1 MCKHEQVMR
10 ADLMV
15 ENVLCNNVNAFW
27 KDVRSI
33 NRSNVTCSIEGVS
46 GAENIAELWRQHY
59 STLFNCVKSEPGKV
73 EVVSNIDTGSIT
85 TNDVDQA
92 KIQLKE
98 GKTGDLDQITAEH
111 LKFASFRLVVL
122 LAMCFTGFMIHGLL
136 PESMLSIILL
146 PAFKDKAGKVG
157 SLDNYRP
164 IALASVVSKVFG
176 KNHISSIRC
185 ISWYYRQSVWF

>member
-15 ENVLCNNVNAFW
+15 EDLLCNNVNAFW

-33 NRSNVTCSIEGVS
+33 NRSNVTLPCSIEGVS

-73 EVVSNIDTGSIT
+73 EVVSNINTGSIT

-98 GKTGDLDQITAEH
+98 GKTGDLDQITA
-111 LKFASFRLVVL
+111 
-122 LAMCFTGFMIHGLL
+122 
-136 PESMLSIILL
+136 
-146 PAFKDKAGKVG
+146 
-157 SLDNYRP
+157 
-164 IALASVVSKVFG
+164 
-176 KNHISSIRC
+176 
-185 ISWYYRQSVWF
+185 